1 MLHLGRC
8 FHAHL
13 AVHLHAEEGQ
23 AGLRG
28 HDPAPHV
35 PDKRWVRL
43 FVQHAG
49 RRSRSVPLLPCV
61 HDRAS
66 HLHMRSPAPDGWV
79 VVKSSK
85 LHIRMPPQDGFQSS
99 RRYGSSEWRGGAC
112 VWCLCSD
119 QDWRAAALWY
129 AAYCGVSLSCWPLQ
143 MNGGMFVRFG
153 SERAV
158 MCPCAG
164 IKTRSMSCESRAR
177 FAPSLPAA
185 FARPCLH
192 PSEYSAARVIENGR
206 RRRRQVGLA
215 LGGSSRQARRNTM
228 AQSDWPYL

>member
-1 MLHLGRC
+1 M
-8 FHAHL
+8 
-13 AVHLHAEEGQ
+13 E
-23 AGLRG
+23 
-28 HDPAPHV
+28 
-35 PDKRWVRL
+35 
-43 FVQHAG
+43 
-49 RRSRSVPLLPCV
+49 
-61 HDRAS
+61 
-66 HLHMRSPAPDGWV
+66 
-79 VVKSSK
+79 
-85 LHIRMPPQDGFQSS
+85 
-99 RRYGSSEWRGGAC
+99 GGAC

-192 PSEYSAARVIENGR
+192 PSEYSAACIIENGR

-228 AQSDWPYL
+228 AQSDWPFVIRWCTLPPYSLHPAASTTTSLASWSSPASRLSGPPPQPPRPPITARCVPPCMQTHAASNQQMHSEVCMCAAWLGCVLHQ